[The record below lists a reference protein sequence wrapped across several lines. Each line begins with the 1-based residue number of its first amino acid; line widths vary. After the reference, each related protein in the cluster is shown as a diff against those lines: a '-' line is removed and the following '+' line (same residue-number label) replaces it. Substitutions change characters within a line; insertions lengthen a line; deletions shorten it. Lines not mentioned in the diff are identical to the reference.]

1 MLRLLQDAVSYS
13 YFPSDRF
20 VQVLA
25 PQQITPQLV
34 TGIAATARVWN
45 PVLREHGQSEEAPGI
60 LRLESLKA
68 FYCAFIVA
76 FGKRDWSLG
85 SPFLYHASN
94 IRAQLLFG
102 RGVYDA
108 RVKLEQPEDI
118 AAIRGNRGSMA
129 FVVHSDESH
138 NFARSESN
146 LGFCRIEEFLYT
158 CLRGVLNL
166 ADGAWLDR

>member
-1 MLRLLQDAVSYS
+1 MLRLLQNAASYS
-13 YFPSDRF
+13 HFQSDRF

-25 PQQITPQLV
+25 LQQITRQLV

-85 SPFLYHASN
+85 SPFFIMRPTSVRSCCSAAGYTMLVSN
-94 IRAQLLFG
+94 SNSQRTLPPFAVTVDQW
-102 RGVYDA
+102 
-108 RVKLEQPEDI
+108 
-118 AAIRGNRGSMA
+118 
-129 FVVHSDESH
+129 HS
-138 NFARSESN
+138 
-146 LGFCRIEEFLYT
+146 
-158 CLRGVLNL
+158 
-166 ADGAWLDR
+166 